1 MAESDSTHPSTHPAQ
16 KAFEN
21 VKAGGDIKADIRQE
35 SNIRI
40 EESAVG
46 SAIVSGDGNTIYV
59 IHQTTEQRCES
70 SLTDTAVSIGPNP
83 YKGLTAFNENDAD
96 RYFGREGQVKR
107 LWQRFQDLAEQS
119 GRANAVPRFLPILGP
134 SGCGKSSL
142 ARAGFIPE
150 LARRPLPGKDRM
162 RVAVLVPGTH
172 PVEAL
177 AGVLAKVATQDPM
190 PVTKTREF
198 TTELNLPTAA
208 GLYDGMRR
216 IADLMPQIKDSPL
229 VVLVDQF
236 EEVYSLC
243 KDTNERQAFIENL
256 LCAASD
262 PTGNLSV
269 IITLRSDFL
278 GETQRHPVLN
288 QVIGSDQ
295 SVIVPAMTEDELR
308 RAIAEPAKQAGH
320 PLDEA
325 TVDLL
330 VKDTE
335 GREGALPLLQFALTR
350 IWEGLGEGTPPAET
364 YRQMGGVGG
373 ALAGKA
379 QEIYDKLPEVEKDIA
394 RRIFIGLVQ
403 LGEGTRDTR
412 RRAAIENLMA
422 SQDRPETLQ
431 QVLDRFS
438 SPGARLIT
446 LSSQANQEI
455 AEVTHEALFGHWQQL
470 NDWLDSSRDD
480 IRFERRLE
488 AAAQYWQDQRR
499 PAGLLW
505 QRPDLDLLRDYHKRL
520 CHQMTA
526 LQIEFFHAAVGRET
540 RQKMLMGGAVSALAV
555 LAAGMTWFG
564 IQAHQSGQRAL
575 ARQLAAQAEQLLNA
589 TSATQNEAGSLLA
602 VKSLDPLKTWQKESG
617 DVNQALRRALNT
629 PLSLATLNHDGGVTA
644 VSFSADGTRVATA
657 SWDETARVWNAQTGK
672 PLATLNHDNVVT
684 AVSFSAN
691 GMRVATASLD
701 ETVRVWDVQTGKPL
715 ATLNHDGGVTAVSFS
730 PDGTRVAT
738 ASWDQTARVWNAQ
751 TGEPL
756 ATLNHDGGVT
766 AVSFSANGMRVATA
780 SDQTA
785 RVWDVQTGEPLATL
799 NHDDTVT
806 AVSFSA
812 DSTRVAT
819 ASWDQTARIHWLW
832 SRDLAEQVCLRLSR
846 NLTAAE
852 WTNYVQTDLINY
864 SLTCPQLPVHPSV
877 IEEAQQYAE
886 TGNVQEST
894 ALFRRVLKLARD
906 AGQTVDIDPSTEIL
920 ENDQKAVALKFS
932 SVSLVREAEN
942 LAREGNLKQAISRYQ
957 KALSLNSEID
967 LNPAT
972 EDVIEDDPEAV
983 ANAIH
988 DAANRSTGSGQS
1000 D

>member
-1 MAESDSTHPSTHPAQ
+1 
-16 KAFEN
+16 
-21 VKAGGDIKADIRQE
+21 
-35 SNIRI
+35 
-40 EESAVG
+40 
-46 SAIVSGDGNTIYV
+46 
-59 IHQTTEQRCES
+59 
-70 SLTDTAVSIGPNP
+70 
-83 YKGLTAFNENDAD
+83 
-96 RYFGREGQVKR
+96 
-107 LWQRFQDLAEQS
+107 
-119 GRANAVPRFLPILGP
+119 
-134 SGCGKSSL
+134 
-142 ARAGFIPE
+142 
-150 LARRPLPGKDRM
+150 
-162 RVAVLVPGTH
+162 
-172 PVEAL
+172 
-177 AGVLAKVATQDPM
+177 M

-236 EEVYSLC
+236 EEIYSLC
-243 KDTNERQAFIENL
+243 KDTNERKAFIENL

-278 GETQRHPVLN
+278 GETQRHPGLN
-288 QVIGSDQ
+288 QVISSDQ
-295 SVIVPAMTEDELR
+295 SVIVPAMTESELR

-330 VKDTE
+330 VEDTE

-350 IWEGLGEGTPPAET
+350 IWEGLGEGTPPVET

-379 QEIYDKLPEVEKDIA
+379 QEIYDKLPEAEKDMA

-470 NDWLDSSRDD
+470 NEWLDSSRDD

-526 LQIEFFHAAVGRET
+526 LQLEFFQAAVGRET
-540 RQKMLMGGAVSALAV
+540 RQKMLLGGAVSALAI

-575 ARQLAAQAEQLLNA
+575 ARQLAAQAEQLLNQ
-589 TSATQNEAGSLLA
+589 TSTTQNEAGSLLA
-602 VKSLDPLKTWQKESG
+602 VKSLAPLKTWQKESG
-617 DVNQALRRALNT
+617 DVNQVLRRALNT
-629 PLSLATLNHDGGVTA
+629 PLSLATLNHDDA
-644 VSFSADGTRVATA
+644 VR
-657 SWDETARVWNAQTGK
+657 
-672 PLATLNHDNVVT
+672 
-684 AVSFSAN
+684 
-691 GMRVATASLD
+691 
-701 ETVRVWDVQTGKPL
+701 
-715 ATLNHDGGVTAVSFS
+715 AVSFS

-738 ASWDQTARVWNAQ
+738 ASLDK
-751 TGEPL
+751 
-756 ATLNHDGGVT
+756 
-766 AVSFSANGMRVATA
+766 
-780 SDQTA
+780 TA
-785 RVWDVQTGEPLATL
+785 RVWDAQTGETLATL
-799 NHDDTVT
+799 NHDDAVR
-806 AVSFSA
+806 AVSFSP
-812 DSTRVAT
+812 DGTRVAT
-819 ASWDQTARIHWLW
+819 ASLDKTARVHWLW

-864 SLTCPQLPVHPSV
+864 NLTCLQLPVHPSV

-932 SVSLVREAEN
+932 SVSVVREAEN

>member
-379 QEIYDKLPEVEKDIA
+379 QEIYDKLPEAEKDMA

-422 SQDRPETLQ
+422 SQDRPEILQ

-488 AAAQYWQDQRR
+488 AAAQYWQDQKQ

-526 LQIEFFHAAVGRET
+526 LQLEFFQAAVGRET
-540 RQKMLMGGAVSALAV
+540 RQKMLLGGAVSALAI

-575 ARQLAAQAEQLLNA
+575 ARQLAAQAEQLLNQ
-589 TSATQNEAGSLLA
+589 TSTTQNEAGSLLA
-602 VKSLDPLKTWQKESG
+602 VKSLAPLKTWQKESG
-617 DVNQALRRALNT
+617 DVNQVLRRALNT
-629 PLSLATLNHDGGVTA
+629 PLSLATLNHDDA
-644 VSFSADGTRVATA
+644 V
-657 SWDETARVWNAQTGK
+657 W
-672 PLATLNHDNVVT
+672 
-684 AVSFSAN
+684 
-691 GMRVATASLD
+691 
-701 ETVRVWDVQTGKPL
+701 
-715 ATLNHDGGVTAVSFS
+715 AVSFS

-738 ASWDQTARVWNAQ
+738 ASLDKTARV
-751 TGEPL
+751 
-756 ATLNHDGGVT
+756 
-766 AVSFSANGMRVATA
+766 
-780 SDQTA
+780 
-785 RVWDVQTGEPLATL
+785 
-799 NHDDTVT
+799 
-806 AVSFSA
+806 
-812 DSTRVAT
+812 
-819 ASWDQTARIHWLW
+819 HWLW

-864 SLTCPQLPVHPSV
+864 NLTCLQLPVHPSV

-932 SVSLVREAEN
+932 SVSVVREAEN

>member
-1 MAESDSTHPSTHPAQ
+1 
-16 KAFEN
+16 
-21 VKAGGDIKADIRQE
+21 
-35 SNIRI
+35 
-40 EESAVG
+40 
-46 SAIVSGDGNTIYV
+46 
-59 IHQTTEQRCES
+59 
-70 SLTDTAVSIGPNP
+70 
-83 YKGLTAFNENDAD
+83 
-96 RYFGREGQVKR
+96 
-107 LWQRFQDLAEQS
+107 
-119 GRANAVPRFLPILGP
+119 
-134 SGCGKSSL
+134 
-142 ARAGFIPE
+142 
-150 LARRPLPGKDRM
+150 
-162 RVAVLVPGTH
+162 
-172 PVEAL
+172 
-177 AGVLAKVATQDPM
+177 M

-236 EEVYSLC
+236 EEIYSLC
-243 KDTNERQAFIENL
+243 KDTNERKAFIENL

-278 GETQRHPVLN
+278 GETQRHPGLN
-288 QVIGSDQ
+288 QVISSDQ
-295 SVIVPAMTEDELR
+295 SVIVPAMTESELR

-330 VKDTE
+330 VEDTE

-350 IWEGLGEGTPPAET
+350 IWEGLGEGTPPVET

-379 QEIYDKLPEVEKDIA
+379 QEIYDKLPEAEKDMA

-470 NDWLDSSRDD
+470 NEWLDSSRDD

-526 LQIEFFHAAVGRET
+526 LQLEFFQAAVGRET
-540 RQKMLMGGAVSALAV
+540 RQKMLLGGAVSALAI

-575 ARQLAAQAEQLLNA
+575 ARQLAAQAEQLLNQ
-589 TSATQNEAGSLLA
+589 TSTTQNEAGSLLA
-602 VKSLDPLKTWQKESG
+602 VKSLAPLKTWQKESG
-617 DVNQALRRALNT
+617 DVNQVLRRALNT
-629 PLSLATLNHDGGVTA
+629 PLSLATLNHDDA
-644 VSFSADGTRVATA
+644 VR
-657 SWDETARVWNAQTGK
+657 
-672 PLATLNHDNVVT
+672 
-684 AVSFSAN
+684 
-691 GMRVATASLD
+691 
-701 ETVRVWDVQTGKPL
+701 
-715 ATLNHDGGVTAVSFS
+715 AVSFS

-738 ASWDQTARVWNAQ
+738 ASLDK
-751 TGEPL
+751 
-756 ATLNHDGGVT
+756 
-766 AVSFSANGMRVATA
+766 
-780 SDQTA
+780 TA
-785 RVWDVQTGEPLATL
+785 RVWDAQTGETLATL
-799 NHDDTVT
+799 NHDDAVW
-806 AVSFSA
+806 AVSFSP
-812 DSTRVAT
+812 DGTRVAT
-819 ASWDQTARIHWLW
+819 ASLDKTARVHWLW

-864 SLTCPQLPVHPSV
+864 NLTCLQLPVHPSV

-932 SVSLVREAEN
+932 SVSVVREAEN

>member
-1 MAESDSTHPSTHPAQ
+1 MAESDSTHPSTHTAQ

-379 QEIYDKLPEVEKDIA
+379 QEIYDKLPEAEKDMA

-422 SQDRPETLQ
+422 SQDRPEILQ

-488 AAAQYWQDQRR
+488 AAAQYWQDQKQ

-526 LQIEFFHAAVGRET
+526 LQLEFFQAAVGRET
-540 RQKMLMGGAVSALAV
+540 RQKMLLGGAVSALAI

-575 ARQLAAQAEQLLNA
+575 ARQLAAQAEQLLNQ
-589 TSATQNEAGSLLA
+589 TSTTQNEAGSLLA
-602 VKSLDPLKTWQKESG
+602 VKSLAPLKTWQKESG
-617 DVNQALRRALNT
+617 DVNQVLRRALNT
-629 PLSLATLNHDGGVTA
+629 PLSLATLNHDDA
-644 VSFSADGTRVATA
+644 V
-657 SWDETARVWNAQTGK
+657 W
-672 PLATLNHDNVVT
+672 
-684 AVSFSAN
+684 
-691 GMRVATASLD
+691 
-701 ETVRVWDVQTGKPL
+701 
-715 ATLNHDGGVTAVSFS
+715 AVSFS

-738 ASWDQTARVWNAQ
+738 ASLDKTARV
-751 TGEPL
+751 
-756 ATLNHDGGVT
+756 
-766 AVSFSANGMRVATA
+766 
-780 SDQTA
+780 
-785 RVWDVQTGEPLATL
+785 
-799 NHDDTVT
+799 
-806 AVSFSA
+806 
-812 DSTRVAT
+812 
-819 ASWDQTARIHWLW
+819 HWLW

-864 SLTCPQLPVHPSV
+864 NLTCLQLPVHPSV

-932 SVSLVREAEN
+932 SVSVVREAEN

>member
-1 MAESDSTHPSTHPAQ
+1 
-16 KAFEN
+16 
-21 VKAGGDIKADIRQE
+21 
-35 SNIRI
+35 
-40 EESAVG
+40 
-46 SAIVSGDGNTIYV
+46 
-59 IHQTTEQRCES
+59 
-70 SLTDTAVSIGPNP
+70 VSIGPNP

-107 LWQRFQDLAEQS
+107 LWQRFHDLAEQS

-236 EEVYSLC
+236 EEIYSLC
-243 KDTNERQAFIENL
+243 KDTNERKAFIENL

-278 GETQRHPVLN
+278 GETQRHPGLN
-288 QVIGSDQ
+288 QVISSDQ
-295 SVIVPAMTEDELR
+295 SVIVPAMTESELR

-330 VKDTE
+330 VEDTE

-350 IWEGLGEGTPPAET
+350 IWEGLGEGTPPVET

-379 QEIYDKLPEVEKDIA
+379 QEIYDKLPEAEKDMA

-470 NDWLDSSRDD
+470 NEWLDSSRDD

-526 LQIEFFHAAVGRET
+526 LQLEFFQAAVGRET
-540 RQKMLMGGAVSALAV
+540 RQKMLLGGAVSALAI

-575 ARQLAAQAEQLLNA
+575 ARQLAAQAEQLLNQ
-589 TSATQNEAGSLLA
+589 TSTTQNEAGSLLA
-602 VKSLDPLKTWQKESG
+602 VKSLAPLKTWQKESG
-617 DVNQALRRALNT
+617 DVNQVLRRALNT
-629 PLSLATLNHDGGVTA
+629 PLSLATLNHDDA
-644 VSFSADGTRVATA
+644 VR
-657 SWDETARVWNAQTGK
+657 
-672 PLATLNHDNVVT
+672 
-684 AVSFSAN
+684 
-691 GMRVATASLD
+691 
-701 ETVRVWDVQTGKPL
+701 
-715 ATLNHDGGVTAVSFS
+715 AVSFS

-738 ASWDQTARVWNAQ
+738 ASLDK
-751 TGEPL
+751 
-756 ATLNHDGGVT
+756 
-766 AVSFSANGMRVATA
+766 
-780 SDQTA
+780 TA
-785 RVWDVQTGEPLATL
+785 RVWDAQTGETLATL
-799 NHDDTVT
+799 NHDDAVW
-806 AVSFSA
+806 AVSFSP
-812 DSTRVAT
+812 DGTRVAT
-819 ASWDQTARIHWLW
+819 ASLDKTARVHWLW

-864 SLTCPQLPVHPSV
+864 NLTCLQLPVHPSV

-932 SVSLVREAEN
+932 SVSVVREAEN

>member
-1 MAESDSTHPSTHPAQ
+1 
-16 KAFEN
+16 
-21 VKAGGDIKADIRQE
+21 
-35 SNIRI
+35 
-40 EESAVG
+40 
-46 SAIVSGDGNTIYV
+46 
-59 IHQTTEQRCES
+59 
-70 SLTDTAVSIGPNP
+70 
-83 YKGLTAFNENDAD
+83 
-96 RYFGREGQVKR
+96 
-107 LWQRFQDLAEQS
+107 
-119 GRANAVPRFLPILGP
+119 
-134 SGCGKSSL
+134 
-142 ARAGFIPE
+142 
-150 LARRPLPGKDRM
+150 M

-379 QEIYDKLPEVEKDIA
+379 QEIYDKLPEAEKDMA

-470 NDWLDSSRDD
+470 NEWLDSSRDD

-526 LQIEFFHAAVGRET
+526 LQLEFFQAAVGRET
-540 RQKMLMGGAVSALAV
+540 RQKMLLGGAVSALAI

-575 ARQLAAQAEQLLNA
+575 ARQLAAQAEQLLNQ
-589 TSATQNEAGSLLA
+589 TSTTQNEAGSLLA
-602 VKSLDPLKTWQKESG
+602 VKSLAPLKTWQKESG
-617 DVNQALRRALNT
+617 DVNQVLRRALNT
-629 PLSLATLNHDGGVTA
+629 PLSLATLNHDDA
-644 VSFSADGTRVATA
+644 VR
-657 SWDETARVWNAQTGK
+657 
-672 PLATLNHDNVVT
+672 
-684 AVSFSAN
+684 
-691 GMRVATASLD
+691 
-701 ETVRVWDVQTGKPL
+701 
-715 ATLNHDGGVTAVSFS
+715 AVSFS

-738 ASWDQTARVWNAQ
+738 ASLDK
-751 TGEPL
+751 
-756 ATLNHDGGVT
+756 
-766 AVSFSANGMRVATA
+766 
-780 SDQTA
+780 TA
-785 RVWDVQTGEPLATL
+785 RVWDAQTGETLATL
-799 NHDDTVT
+799 NHDDEVR
-806 AVSFSA
+806 AVSFSP
-812 DSTRVAT
+812 DGTRVAT
-819 ASWDQTARIHWLW
+819 ASLDKTARVWDAQTGETLATLNHDDAVWAVSFSPDGTRVATASLDKTARVWDAQTGETLATLNHDDEVRAVSFSPDGTRVATASLDKTARVHWLW

-864 SLTCPQLPVHPSV
+864 NLTCLQLPVHPSV

-932 SVSLVREAEN
+932 SVSVVREAEN

>member
-1 MAESDSTHPSTHPAQ
+1 
-16 KAFEN
+16 
-21 VKAGGDIKADIRQE
+21 
-35 SNIRI
+35 
-40 EESAVG
+40 
-46 SAIVSGDGNTIYV
+46 
-59 IHQTTEQRCES
+59 
-70 SLTDTAVSIGPNP
+70 
-83 YKGLTAFNENDAD
+83 
-96 RYFGREGQVKR
+96 
-107 LWQRFQDLAEQS
+107 
-119 GRANAVPRFLPILGP
+119 
-134 SGCGKSSL
+134 
-142 ARAGFIPE
+142 
-150 LARRPLPGKDRM
+150 
-162 RVAVLVPGTH
+162 
-172 PVEAL
+172 
-177 AGVLAKVATQDPM
+177 
-190 PVTKTREF
+190 
-198 TTELNLPTAA
+198 
-208 GLYDGMRR
+208 
-216 IADLMPQIKDSPL
+216 

-236 EEVYSLC
+236 EEIYSLC
-243 KDTNERQAFIENL
+243 KDTNERKAFIENL

-278 GETQRHPVLN
+278 GETQRHPGLN
-288 QVIGSDQ
+288 QVISSDQ
-295 SVIVPAMTEDELR
+295 SVIVPAMTESELR

-330 VKDTE
+330 VEDTE

-350 IWEGLGEGTPPAET
+350 IWEGLGEGTPPVET

-379 QEIYDKLPEVEKDIA
+379 QEIYDKLPEAEKDMA

-470 NDWLDSSRDD
+470 NEWLDSSRDD

-526 LQIEFFHAAVGRET
+526 LQLEFFQAAVGRET
-540 RQKMLMGGAVSALAV
+540 RQKMLLGGAVSALAI

-575 ARQLAAQAEQLLNA
+575 ARQLAAQAEQLLNQ
-589 TSATQNEAGSLLA
+589 TSTTQNEAGSLLA
-602 VKSLDPLKTWQKESG
+602 VKSLAPLKTWQKESG
-617 DVNQALRRALNT
+617 DVNQVLRRALNT
-629 PLSLATLNHDGGVTA
+629 PLSLATLNHDDA
-644 VSFSADGTRVATA
+644 VR
-657 SWDETARVWNAQTGK
+657 
-672 PLATLNHDNVVT
+672 
-684 AVSFSAN
+684 
-691 GMRVATASLD
+691 
-701 ETVRVWDVQTGKPL
+701 
-715 ATLNHDGGVTAVSFS
+715 AVSFS

-738 ASWDQTARVWNAQ
+738 ASLDK
-751 TGEPL
+751 
-756 ATLNHDGGVT
+756 
-766 AVSFSANGMRVATA
+766 
-780 SDQTA
+780 TA
-785 RVWDVQTGEPLATL
+785 RVWDAQTGETLATL
-799 NHDDTVT
+799 NHDDEVR
-806 AVSFSA
+806 AVSFSP
-812 DSTRVAT
+812 DGTRVAT
-819 ASWDQTARIHWLW
+819 ASLDKTARVHWLW

-864 SLTCPQLPVHPSV
+864 NLTCLQLPVHPSV

-932 SVSLVREAEN
+932 SVSVVREAEN

>member
-1 MAESDSTHPSTHPAQ
+1 
-16 KAFEN
+16 
-21 VKAGGDIKADIRQE
+21 
-35 SNIRI
+35 
-40 EESAVG
+40 
-46 SAIVSGDGNTIYV
+46 
-59 IHQTTEQRCES
+59 
-70 SLTDTAVSIGPNP
+70 
-83 YKGLTAFNENDAD
+83 
-96 RYFGREGQVKR
+96 
-107 LWQRFQDLAEQS
+107 
-119 GRANAVPRFLPILGP
+119 
-134 SGCGKSSL
+134 
-142 ARAGFIPE
+142 
-150 LARRPLPGKDRM
+150 
-162 RVAVLVPGTH
+162 
-172 PVEAL
+172 
-177 AGVLAKVATQDPM
+177 M

-236 EEVYSLC
+236 EEIYSLC
-243 KDTNERQAFIENL
+243 KDTNERKAFIENL

-278 GETQRHPVLN
+278 GETQRHPGLN
-288 QVIGSDQ
+288 QVISSDQ
-295 SVIVPAMTEDELR
+295 SVIVPAMTESELR

-330 VKDTE
+330 VEDTE

-350 IWEGLGEGTPPAET
+350 IWEGLGEGTPPVET

-379 QEIYDKLPEVEKDIA
+379 QEIYDKLPEAEKDMA

-470 NDWLDSSRDD
+470 NEWLDSSRDD

-526 LQIEFFHAAVGRET
+526 LQLEFFQAAVGRET
-540 RQKMLMGGAVSALAV
+540 RQKMLLGGAVSALAI

-575 ARQLAAQAEQLLNA
+575 ARQLAAQAEQLLNQ
-589 TSATQNEAGSLLA
+589 TSTTQNEAGSLLA
-602 VKSLDPLKTWQKESG
+602 VKSLAPLKTWQKESG
-617 DVNQALRRALNT
+617 DVNQVLRRALNT
-629 PLSLATLNHDGGVTA
+629 PLSLATLNHDDA
-644 VSFSADGTRVATA
+644 VR
-657 SWDETARVWNAQTGK
+657 
-672 PLATLNHDNVVT
+672 
-684 AVSFSAN
+684 
-691 GMRVATASLD
+691 
-701 ETVRVWDVQTGKPL
+701 
-715 ATLNHDGGVTAVSFS
+715 AVSFS

-738 ASWDQTARVWNAQ
+738 ASLDK
-751 TGEPL
+751 
-756 ATLNHDGGVT
+756 
-766 AVSFSANGMRVATA
+766 
-780 SDQTA
+780 TA
-785 RVWDVQTGEPLATL
+785 RVWDAQTGETLATL
-799 NHDDTVT
+799 NHDDEVR
-806 AVSFSA
+806 AVSFSP
-812 DSTRVAT
+812 DGTRVAT
-819 ASWDQTARIHWLW
+819 ASLDKTARVHWLW

-864 SLTCPQLPVHPSV
+864 NLTCLQLPVHPSV

-932 SVSLVREAEN
+932 SVSVVREAEN

>member
-107 LWQRFQDLAEQS
+107 LWQRFHDLAEQS

-236 EEVYSLC
+236 EEIYSLC
-243 KDTNERQAFIENL
+243 KDTNERKAFIENL

-278 GETQRHPVLN
+278 GETQRHPGLN
-288 QVIGSDQ
+288 QVISSDQ
-295 SVIVPAMTEDELR
+295 SVIVPAMTESELR

-350 IWEGLGEGTPPAET
+350 IWEGLGEGTPPVET

-379 QEIYDKLPEVEKDIA
+379 QEIYDKLPEAEKDMA

-470 NDWLDSSRDD
+470 NEWLDSSRDD

-526 LQIEFFHAAVGRET
+526 LQLEFFQAAVGRET
-540 RQKMLMGGAVSALAV
+540 RQKMLLGGAVSALAI

-575 ARQLAAQAEQLLNA
+575 ARQLAAQAEQLLNQ
-589 TSATQNEAGSLLA
+589 TSTTQNEAGSLLA
-602 VKSLDPLKTWQKESG
+602 VKSLAPLKTWQKESG
-617 DVNQALRRALNT
+617 DVNQVLRRALNT
-629 PLSLATLNHDGGVTA
+629 PLSLATLNHDDA
-644 VSFSADGTRVATA
+644 VR
-657 SWDETARVWNAQTGK
+657 
-672 PLATLNHDNVVT
+672 
-684 AVSFSAN
+684 
-691 GMRVATASLD
+691 
-701 ETVRVWDVQTGKPL
+701 
-715 ATLNHDGGVTAVSFS
+715 AVSFS

-738 ASWDQTARVWNAQ
+738 ASLDKTARV
-751 TGEPL
+751 
-756 ATLNHDGGVT
+756 
-766 AVSFSANGMRVATA
+766 
-780 SDQTA
+780 
-785 RVWDVQTGEPLATL
+785 
-799 NHDDTVT
+799 
-806 AVSFSA
+806 
-812 DSTRVAT
+812 
-819 ASWDQTARIHWLW
+819 HWLW

-864 SLTCPQLPVHPSV
+864 NLTCLQLPVHPSV

-932 SVSLVREAEN
+932 SVSVVREAEN

>member
-21 VKAGGDIKADIRQE
+21 VKAGRDIKADIRQE

-379 QEIYDKLPEVEKDIA
+379 QEIYDKLPEAEKDMA

-422 SQDRPETLQ
+422 SQDRPEILQ

-488 AAAQYWQDQRR
+488 AAAQYWQDQKQ

-526 LQIEFFHAAVGRET
+526 LQLEFFQAAVGRET
-540 RQKMLMGGAVSALAV
+540 RQKMLLGGAVSALAI

-575 ARQLAAQAEQLLNA
+575 ARQLAAQAEQLLNQ
-589 TSATQNEAGSLLA
+589 TSTTQNEAGSLLA
-602 VKSLDPLKTWQKESG
+602 VKSLAPLKTWQKESG
-617 DVNQALRRALNT
+617 DVNQVLRRALNT
-629 PLSLATLNHDGGVTA
+629 PLSLATLNHDDA
-644 VSFSADGTRVATA
+644 V
-657 SWDETARVWNAQTGK
+657 W
-672 PLATLNHDNVVT
+672 
-684 AVSFSAN
+684 
-691 GMRVATASLD
+691 
-701 ETVRVWDVQTGKPL
+701 
-715 ATLNHDGGVTAVSFS
+715 AVSFS

-738 ASWDQTARVWNAQ
+738 ASLDK
-751 TGEPL
+751 
-756 ATLNHDGGVT
+756 
-766 AVSFSANGMRVATA
+766 
-780 SDQTA
+780 TA
-785 RVWDVQTGEPLATL
+785 RVWDAQTGETLATL
-799 NHDDTVT
+799 NHDDAVW
-806 AVSFSA
+806 AVSFSP
-812 DSTRVAT
+812 DGTRVAT
-819 ASWDQTARIHWLW
+819 ASLDKTARVHWLW

-864 SLTCPQLPVHPSV
+864 NLTCLQLPVHPSV

-932 SVSLVREAEN
+932 SVSVVREAEN

>member
-1 MAESDSTHPSTHPAQ
+1 MNASDSHQPSSNPAQ
-16 KAFEN
+16 TAFEN
-21 VKAGGDIKADIRQE
+21 VKAGRDIKAYIRQE

-40 EESAVG
+40 EENAVG
-46 SAIVSGDGNTIYV
+46 SAIVSGDHNTIYV
-59 IHQTTEQRCES
+59 IHQTTEHQHEARRPD
-70 SLTDTAVSIGPNP
+70 DTAVSIGPNP
-83 YKGLTAFNENDAD
+83 YKGLAAFNENDAD
-96 RYFGREGQVKR
+96 RYFGREGQVQR
-107 LWQRFQDLAEQS
+107 LWQRFQDLVEQS
-119 GRANAVPRFLPILGP
+119 GRADAVPRFLPILGP

-150 LARRPLPGKDRM
+150 LSRRPLPGKEQM

-198 TTELNLPTAA
+198 TTELKLPTAA

-243 KDTNERQAFIENL
+243 KDPNERQAFIENL

-269 IITLRSDFL
+269 MITLRSDFL
-278 GETQRHPVLN
+278 GETQRHPMLN

-295 SVIVPAMTEDELR
+295 SVIVPAMTEAELR
-308 RAIAEPAKQAGH
+308 RAIAEPAKQVGH

-325 TVDLL
+325 TVDLM

-350 IWEGLGEGTPPAET
+350 IWGELGEGTPPTET
-364 YRQMGGVGG
+364 YRKMGGVGG
-373 ALAGKA
+373 ALAGQA
-379 QEIYDKLPEVEKDIA
+379 QEIYDKLPETEKDIA

-412 RRAAIENLMA
+412 RRAAVENLMA
-422 SQDRPETLQ
+422 NQDKPETWR

-438 SPGARLIT
+438 SPRARLIT
-446 LSSQANQEI
+446 LSSQAHQEI

-488 AAAQYWQDQRR
+488 AAAQYWQDQKR

-520 CHQMTA
+520 RHQMTA
-526 LQIEFFHAAVGRET
+526 RQLEFLQAAVGRET
-540 RQKMLMGGAVSALAV
+540 QQKMLLGGVVSALAV

-564 IQAHQSGQRAL
+564 IQAHQSEQRAL
-575 ARQLAAQAEQLLNA
+575 VRQLAAQSEHLMNQ
-589 TSATQNEAGSLLA
+589 TSATRNEAGALLA
-602 VKSLDPLKTWQKESG
+602 VKSFASLKTWQEESR
-617 DVNQALRRALNT
+617 DVNQALRRALNM
-629 PLSLATLNHDGGVTA
+629 PLSLFTLNHDDTVSA
-644 VSFSADGTRVATA
+644 VSFSDDGQRVATA
-657 SWDETARVWNAQTGK
+657 SWDHTARVW
-672 PLATLNHDNVVT
+672 D
-684 AVSFSAN
+684 
-691 GMRVATASLD
+691 
-701 ETVRVWDVQTGKPL
+701 
-715 ATLNHDGGVTAVSFS
+715 
-730 PDGTRVAT
+730 
-738 ASWDQTARVWNAQ
+738 AQ

-756 ATLNHDGGVT
+756 FTLNHNDSVL
-766 AVSFSANGMRVATA
+766 AVSFSDDGQRVATA
-780 SDQTA
+780 SRDKTA
-785 RVWDVQTGEPLATL
+785 RVWDAQTGEPLFTL
-799 NHDDTVT
+799 NHDDWVL
-806 AVSFSA
+806 AVSFS
-812 DSTRVAT
+812 DDGQRVAT
-819 ASWDQTARIHWLW
+819 ASRDKTLRVHWLW
-832 SRDLAEQVCLRLSR
+832 SRDLAEQVCLRLIR

-852 WTNYVQTDLINY
+852 WTNYVQTDLTNY
-864 SLTCPQLPVHPSV
+864 SLTCPQLPVHSTV
-877 IEEAQQYAE
+877 IEAAKQSAE
-886 TGNVQEST
+886 TGKVQEAT
-894 ALFRRVLKLARD
+894 ALFRRILKLARD
-906 AGQTVDIDPSTEIL
+906 AGQTVDIDPSTKSFEQ
-920 ENDQKAVALKFS
+920 DPKAVALKFS
-932 SVSLVREAEN
+932 AVSVVREAEN
-942 LAREGNLKQAISRYQ
+942 LAREGKLRQAISRYQ
-957 KALSLNSEID
+957 KALSLNSETD

-972 EDVIEDDPEAV
+972 KEVIEDDPEAV

-988 DAANRSTGSGQS
+988 DAATQPTESGQS